1 MKTKS
6 MLFCLVFAL
15 CANTSIT
22 VYAQAVNKQDSL
34 ALVDLYNST
43 NGSNWDDHTNWL
55 TKKPVRTW
63 YGIIVTGARVT
74 GIFLANNNLSV
85 TIPSSIG
92 NLVKLNYLSLSSNQ
106 FSGTVPAS

>member
-6 MLFCLVFAL
+6 TLFSLVFAL

-43 NGSNWDDHTNWL
+43 DGPHWN
-55 TKKPVRTW
+55 
-63 YGIIVTGARVT
+63 
-74 GIFLANNNLSV
+74 
-85 TIPSSIG
+85 
-92 NLVKLNYLSLSSNQ
+92 
-106 FSGTVPAS
+106 